1 MAAVEDLEVD
11 VQSGHEYD
19 HENSQHAGQN
29 GFSGVQ
35 PSANSSTG
43 DQPAVDPYKQRHSV
57 LKRKCE
63 EVQLT
68 NERLVNR
75 LHHVK
80 RIIRRL
86 KRERRFLTKKLD
98 DHGDDYKAALLSLP
112 EEVSVGYQYQP
123 PPNYQLFQQGTM
135 GDLQSYPG
143 SMGPHMAP
151 SMAPGLLPF
160 PGSATITLQASG
172 KKKHKQVKTKSEK
185 EKDPNA
191 PKKPANAFFMFCQ
204 QRRSQVQETYY
215 KEHKEE
221 IGHHELTKRLAKSWN
236 SLSSEDKKR
245 YYDMYEKD
253 KERYEREMR
262 EYTSNPN
269 PSATSTVTSAHGGE
283 EVKVK
288 KEDVDSGESLHIDV
302 ESSGDSVSVGQSCEP
317 IVSTNQFSLT
327 MPSQLTEE
335 DT

>member
-1 MAAVEDLEVD
+1 MAAVQDLEVD
-11 VQSGHEYD
+11 VQIGHEYD

-35 PSANSSTG
+35 SSTGASAG
-43 DQPAVDPYKQRHSV
+43 DQPAVDPYKQRHCV

-123 PPNYQLFQQGTM
+123 PPNYQLFQQSNL
-135 GDLQSYPG
+135 GDLQPYPG
-143 SMGPHMAP
+143 AMGPHMAP
-151 SMAPGLLPF
+151 SMAPGMLPF
-160 PGSATITLQASG
+160 PGSATMALQASS
-172 KKKHKQVKTKSEK
+172 KKKHKQPKSEK

-204 QRRSQVQETYY
+204 QRRSQVQESYY

-253 KERYEREMR
+253 KERYEREMK
-262 EYTSNPN
+262 EYTSNPA
-269 PSATSTVTSAHGGE
+269 PASTVTSAHGGE

-288 KEDVDSGESLHIDV
+288 KEDIDSGESLHIDV
-302 ESSGDSVSVGQSCEP
+302 ESSGDSVSIGQSCEP

>member
-35 PSANSSTG
+35 SSAGASAG
-43 DQPAVDPYKQRHSV
+43 DQPAVDPYKQRHCV

-112 EEVSVGYQYQP
+112 EEVSIGYQYQP
-123 PPNYQLFQQGTM
+123 PPNYQLFQQTNM
-135 GDLQSYPG
+135 GDLQPYPG
-143 SMGPHMAP
+143 AMGPHMAP
-151 SMAPGLLPF
+151 SMAPGMLPF
-160 PGSATITLQASG
+160 PGSATMALQASS
-172 KKKHKQVKTKSEK
+172 KKKHKQPKSEK

-204 QRRSQVQETYY
+204 QRRSQVQESYY

-253 KERYEREMR
+253 KERYEREMK
-262 EYTSNPN
+262 EYTSNPA
-269 PSATSTVTSAHGGE
+269 PTSTVTSAHGGE

-288 KEDVDSGESLHIDV
+288 KEDIDSGESLHIDV
-302 ESSGDSVSVGQSCEP
+302 ESSGDSVSIGQSCEP